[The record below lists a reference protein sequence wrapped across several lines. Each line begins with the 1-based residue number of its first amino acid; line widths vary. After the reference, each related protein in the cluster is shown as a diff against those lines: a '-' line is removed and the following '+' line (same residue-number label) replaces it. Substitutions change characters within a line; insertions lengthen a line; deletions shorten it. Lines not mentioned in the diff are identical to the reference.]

1 MIIKPK
7 FGSVAEIEILR
18 RKKGGRN
25 KIDKIGRFH
34 NFPRNS
40 LITQLEYIS
49 GISSSNIYFSLK
61 RLTEIY
67 EMEGTWQQSGDIVSR
82 VTGSQDFWGF
92 SDFYFFEDGTKA
104 GYRLNGASSGQFSR
118 SNSVSPQKLFRI
130 RSVQG
135 TGDQTIYSFSS
146 AGISRTYDNGVV
158 SMKLNSPKLS
168 TPMTSDDIVRGLASS
183 VVGSSNG
190 RGTHTPLPD
199 TPIYTGDIVVIADY
213 EYKFD
218 YGFYEPI
225 EFLTS
230 PISGLNGS
238 GRFQYLLAMS
248 RYITSFDFL
257 RVWLIQD
264 GNEWPIPNLSNND
277 INPNVLN
284 PAETIISTRVS
295 TNPSE
300 ANDMTHSQVLTCT
313 IPNNISNV
321 KQIAFGATNRVC
333 GIIEYD
339 TPVSLEAGKTLQIGM
354 SIHLDFTVTIP

>member
-40 LITQLEYIS
+40 LITQREYIS
-49 GISSSNIYFSLK
+49 GISSSSIYFTLK

-67 EMEGTWQQSGDIVSR
+67 EMEGTWQQSGDTVSR
-82 VTGSQDFWGF
+82 VTGSQDFPNF
-92 SDFYFFEDGTKA
+92 TDFYFFEDGTKA

-118 SNSVSPQKLFRI
+118 SNNVSPQKLFRI
-130 RSVQG
+130 RSDQG
-135 TGDQTIYSFSS
+135 TVNETIYDFSS

-158 SMKLNSPKLS
+158 SMKLDNPKLS
-168 TPMTSDDIVRGLASS
+168 APMTSDDIVRGLASS
-183 VVGSSNG
+183 VVGSDNG
-190 RGTHTPLPD
+190 RATHTPLPD
-199 TPIYTGDIVVIADY
+199 TPIYTGDIVVISDY
-213 EYKFD
+213 EYRFD

-238 GRFQYLLAMS
+238 GRFQYLVAM
-248 RYITSFDFL
+248 RNYITSFDFL
-257 RVWLIQD
+257 RVWIIQD
-264 GNEWPIPNLSNND
+264 GNEWTIPNLSNND

-284 PAETIISTRVS
+284 PTETITSTRVS
-295 TNPSE
+295 TNPTAS
-300 ANDMTHSQVLTCT
+300 NDMTHSQVLTCT

-321 KQIAFGATNRVC
+321 KQIAFGASNMVC

-339 TPVSLEAGKTLQIGM
+339 VPVSLEAGKTLQIGM
-354 SIHLDFTVTIP
+354 SIHLDFTVTMP

>member
-18 RKKGGRN
+18 CKKGGRN

-34 NFPRNS
+34 NFPNNS
-40 LITQLEYIS
+40 LITGLEYIS
-49 GISSSNIYFSLK
+49 GTTSPSIYFDLK

-82 VTGSQDFWGF
+82 VTGSQDFPNF

-104 GYRLNGASSGQFSR
+104 GYRLNGTSSGQFSR
-118 SNSVSPQKLFRI
+118 SNNVSPQKLFRI
-130 RSVQG
+130 RSAQG

-146 AGISRTYDNGVV
+146 AGISRTYNNGVV
-158 SMKLNSPKLS
+158 SMKLNNPKLS
-168 TPMTSDDIVRGLASS
+168 GPMTSDDVIRGLSSS
-183 VVGSSNG
+183 VVGNNNS

-199 TPIYTGDIVVIADY
+199 TPIYTGDFVIISDY
-213 EYKFD
+213 EYQFD
-218 YGFYEPI
+218 YGFYEPV
-225 EFLTS
+225 EFLVS

-238 GRFQYLLAMS
+238 GRFQYLVAM
-248 RYITSFDFL
+248 RNYITSFNFL
-257 RVWLIQD
+257 RVWIIQD
-264 GNEWPIPNLSNND
+264 GDEWPIPNLSNND

-295 TNPSE
+295 TNPSVT
-300 ANDMTHSQVLTCT
+300 NDMTHSQVLTCT

-321 KQIAFGATNRVC
+321 KQIAFGASNMVC

-339 TPVSLEAGKTLQIGM
+339 TPVSLEAGKTLEIGM